1 MVGIS
6 AIGPG
11 AAFQALLGG
20 LLSTGVPVPSAAHV
34 AAVPDVAMPGPSPS
48 TAQGSQE
55 SAKDAFAVLMG
66 SARAAAASPGARKAG
81 PGAGGGATGPGGC
94 GQRGSAGRGGGDA
107 MPVSRASVGNSPR
120 DALRRYA
127 ADPERFRPDGGFL
140 RVTDAWVMLE
150 DKYPKARRHA
160 LVVARDLALGD
171 LGDLGRE
178 HVGLIR

>member
-1 MVGIS
+1 M
-6 AIGPG
+6 
-11 AAFQALLGG
+11 
-20 LLSTGVPVPSAAHV
+20 
-34 AAVPDVAMPGPSPS
+34 
-48 TAQGSQE
+48 
-55 SAKDAFAVLMG
+55 
-66 SARAAAASPGARKAG
+66 
-81 PGAGGGATGPGGC
+81 
-94 GQRGSAGRGGGDA
+94 
-107 MPVSRASVGNSPR
+107 
-120 DALRRYA
+120 RRYA